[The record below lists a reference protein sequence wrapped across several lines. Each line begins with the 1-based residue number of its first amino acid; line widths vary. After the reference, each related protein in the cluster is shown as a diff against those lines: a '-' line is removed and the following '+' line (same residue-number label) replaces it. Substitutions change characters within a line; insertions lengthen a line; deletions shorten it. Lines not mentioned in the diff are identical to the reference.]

1 MTTPL
6 PSLSPTHLQTAH
18 LKHSN
23 DGEKQHEED
32 EEETEDKDEC

>member
-1 MTTPL
+1 MLIVAIVRCKP
-6 PSLSPTHLQTAH
+6 PH

-23 DGEKQHEED
+23 DGEKRH